1 MRIGLYIIFILITA
15 ACHEVKV
22 GYLET
27 EGALYDPDTMEIK
40 IITDKTET
48 GPHWI
53 SPPIQGVEGTQPIC
67 YTIEAVK
74 TEDGD
79 EVEFLKE
86 IKVRGDGTFDIPFQ
100 HTIPAG
106 SYVVSLRVRNEG
118 YSKVIKDVFTFL
130 VKE

>member
-53 SPPIQGVEGTQPIC
+53 SPPIQGVEGYPTHLL
-67 YTIEAVK
+67 Y
-74 TEDGD
+74 D
-79 EVEFLKE
+79 
-86 IKVRGDGTFDIPFQ
+86 RGGKN
-100 HTIPAG
+100 G
-106 SYVVSLRVRNEG
+106 GRG
-118 YSKVIKDVFTFL
+118 
-130 VKE
+130 